1 MNIILS
7 ILIPTAVSVV
17 VNTIYKA
24 MSDKKAYEMQRKIED
39 LERQMKRVVNGLEE
53 LINTLDDIHIFL
65 SRGMRNDR

>member
-1 MNIILS
+1 MNIMIS
-7 ILIPTAVSVV
+7 ILIPTAISIV

-39 LERQMKRVVNGLEE
+39 LEGQMKRVCNGLDE

-65 SRGMRNDR
+65 SRGMRDD